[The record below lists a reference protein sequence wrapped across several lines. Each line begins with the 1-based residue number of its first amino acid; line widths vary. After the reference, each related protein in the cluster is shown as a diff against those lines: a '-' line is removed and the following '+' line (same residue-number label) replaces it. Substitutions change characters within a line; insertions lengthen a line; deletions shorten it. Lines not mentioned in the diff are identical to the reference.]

1 MITVYNPN
9 NYAQETFLRMAYNDL
24 KGLGKLTQAEID
36 AQGFKSIHNYFA
48 HMGDLI
54 EHKTV

>member
-36 AQGFKSIHNYFA
+36 AQGFKVN
-48 HMGDLI
+48 
-54 EHKTV
+54 